1 MNTRTIL
8 VAVDFSE
15 NAEAAFGVAYDLARQ
30 FGAKLFVLHV
40 QDENTLRTAIREE
53 LFDDYSNDEELEA
66 AVKKL
71 IEDRLEKLLASADSE
86 QVEIQHC
93 SQRGDPKALIVE
105 RASSLN
111 AYLVV
116 VGRRGTSMIDRV
128 VGHVTDSV
136 IRKSP
141 CPVVIVRR
149 EHQKIVTSEP

>member
-1 MNTRTIL
+1 METKTLL

-15 NAEAAFGVAYDLARQ
+15 NAEAAFEVAYDLARELR
-30 FGAKLFVLHV
+30 AKLFVLHV
-40 QDENTLRTAIREE
+40 QDENTLRTAIRED

-71 IEDRLEKLLASADSE
+71 NEDRLAKLISVADPQE
-86 QVEIQHC
+86 VEIERR
-93 SQRGDPKALIVE
+93 SQRGDPKALVVE
-105 RASSLN
+105 RAIKIN
-111 AYLVV
+111 AYLLV
-116 VGRRGTSMIDRV
+116 VGRRGVSMINRV

-149 EHQKIVTSEP
+149 EHKKQG

>member
-1 MNTRTIL
+1 MDTKTLL

-30 FGAKLFVLHV
+30 LGAKLFVLHV

-53 LFDDYSNDEELEA
+53 MFDDYTTDEELEA

-71 IEDRLEKLLASADSE
+71 NEDRMAKLISTADTQE
-86 QVEIQHC
+86 VEIEHC
-93 SQRGDPKALIVE
+93 SQRGDPKSLIVE
-105 RASSLN
+105 HAVSVN

-116 VGRRGTSMIDRV
+116 VGRRGLSLIDRV
-128 VGHVTDSV
+128 VGRVTDSV
-136 IRKSP
+136 LIKSP

-149 EHQKIVTSEP
+149 DHKLQG

>member
-1 MNTRTIL
+1 MERKSLL

-15 NAEAAFGVAYDLARQ
+15 NAEAAFEVAYDLAREL
-30 FGAKLFVLHV
+30 GAKLFVLHV
-40 QDENTLRTAIREE
+40 QDENILRTAIRED
-53 LFDDYSNDEELEA
+53 LFDDCATDEELEV

-71 IEDRLEKLLASADSE
+71 NQERLSKLLSIADPN
-86 QVEIQHC
+86 QVEIEHH

-105 RASSLN
+105 RATNIN
-111 AYLVV
+111 AYLLI
-116 VGRRGTSMIDRV
+116 VGRRGVSLIDRV

-149 EHQKIVTSEP
+149 EHRKQ

>member
-1 MNTRTIL
+1 MENKSIL

-15 NAEAAFGVAYDLARQ
+15 NAEAAFDVAYDLARQ
-30 FGAKLFVLHV
+30 LGTKLYVLHV

-53 LFDDYSNDEELEA
+53 LFDDYETDEELEA

-71 IEDRLEKLLASADSE
+71 NEDRLTNLTSAADPKE
-86 QVEIQHC
+86 VEIERH
-93 SQRGDPKALIVE
+93 SQRGDPRALIVD
-105 RASSLN
+105 RAIDIN
-111 AYLVV
+111 AYLLV
-116 VGRRGTSMIDRV
+116 VGRRGLSLIDRV

-149 EHQKIVTSEP
+149 EHKKQG

>member
-1 MNTRTIL
+1 VETKTIL

-30 FGAKLFVLHV
+30 LGAKLFVLHA

-53 LFDDYSNDEELEA
+53 MFDDYKTDEELEA

-71 IEDRLEKLLASADSE
+71 NEDRMAKLISTADPQ
-86 QVEIQHC
+86 QVEIESS
-93 SQRGDPKALIVE
+93 SQRGDPKTLIVE
-105 RASSLN
+105 QAVSVN

-116 VGRRGTSMIDRV
+116 VGRRGLSLIDRV
-128 VGHVTDSV
+128 VGRVTDTI
-136 IRKSP
+136 IRRSP

-149 EHQKIVTSEP
+149 EHKLQG